1 MPAKNLKKL
10 LNNLQAEL
18 SETEELDS
26 FETRKKLE
34 VIKEEIDSVLKYS
47 DKKYDFLSD
56 MKESLDSF
64 GNNYHSTITA
74 VDKILETL
82 SKMGI

>member
-34 VIKEEIDSVLKYS
+34 AIKEEIDGVLKYS

-64 GNNYHSTITA
+64 GNNYRSTIAA